1 MLPRS
6 KSRFTLVS
14 VLIFLFA
21 SVAAVGQDNPG
32 VPSPDLFSSDQNTLS
47 SEEDRSESEW
57 GTACTDVFER
67 AQLNRV
73 IQDKKW
79 PDAKQIANGLIA
91 RCPEIGIGQYWA
103 GIIEFKQ
110 GNFIAALRYF
120 EAAVDRAPAVSRV
133 HLNLGEAY
141 LMINQFKLYE
151 DEMLW
156 LTTHDPK
163 NPLPFYYLG
172 RYYSKRFDDP
182 QEKASMFFEQALV
195 RNPRDYQSRYH
206 LGYIYELRGSIEMAR
221 KEYQAAWQEV
231 ASEKANY
238 SLPLQGLARLCFS
251 EKQTPQGLKYA
262 EEAVSANANQPGN
275 YLITGK
281 LYLQAQDYSRSIAAL
296 KRAAEVEPINPT
308 PHYLLARAYRES
320 GQLAEAE
327 EEIALFAKIKVAYR
341 NE

>member
-1 MLPRS
+1 M
-6 KSRFTLVS
+6 
-14 VLIFLFA
+14 
-21 SVAAVGQDNPG
+21 
-32 VPSPDLFSSDQNTLS
+32 S

-206 LGYIYELRGSIEMAR
+206 LGIYLRTKRFNRDGEEGVPSR
-221 KEYQAAWQEV
+221 
-231 ASEKANY
+231 
-238 SLPLQGLARLCFS
+238 LARSRFREGELFLAPARTGS
-251 EKQTPQGLKYA
+251 PLFFRKT
-262 EEAVSANANQPGN
+262 NAPRIEIRG
-275 YLITGK
+275 
-281 LYLQAQDYSRSIAAL
+281 RSSFGE
-296 KRAAEVEPINPT
+296 RQST
-308 PHYLLARAYRES
+308 
-320 GQLAEAE
+320 GQLSDN
-327 EEIALFAKIKVAYR
+327 R
-341 NE
+341 